1 MLYFNIFSQN
11 LIPGLK
17 RMGGEIAMITREK
30 VFKETE
36 QREIDLFHVKVCFL
50 YCLVIH
56 CHQLLVQMMNRVY
69 FYFFYW
75 KLAIRSTW
83 WNMCTIIFNFTAGN
97 YKQSLVHKGKNILQ
111 NTKKQESHAII
122 STLLPIENL
131 CFYTTRTTYKFMLL
145 YHQDNI

>member
-1 MLYFNIFSQN
+1 MLLFTVLKSLLFDTVLTSFASMLYFNIFSQN

-69 FYFFYW
+69 FYFF
-75 KLAIRSTW
+75 I
-83 WNMCTIIFNFTAGN
+83 GN
-97 YKQSLVHKGKNILQ
+97 
-111 NTKKQESHAII
+111 
-122 STLLPIENL
+122 
-131 CFYTTRTTYKFMLL
+131 
-145 YHQDNI
+145 